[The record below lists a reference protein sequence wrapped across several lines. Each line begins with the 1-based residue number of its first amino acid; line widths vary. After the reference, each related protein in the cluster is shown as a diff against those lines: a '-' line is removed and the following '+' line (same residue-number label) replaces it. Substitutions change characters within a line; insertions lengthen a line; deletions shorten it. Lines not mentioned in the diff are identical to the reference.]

1 MRSGLVW
8 RNTIYL
14 CRPVCQYNGT
24 FAAAAPA
31 IRNITERN
39 ALETYR
45 LALNIPN
52 NFQPSTDK
60 QLRQRVKLYGNLL
73 GAVLRAQ
80 AGETVYAAVE
90 KLRKSYLELRDRD
103 DPDKRRRLLDAI
115 AELDLATLEQVI
127 RAFSTYFSLA
137 NVAEEAFLH
146 RQRRVQV
153 TTGKPLWRGSFDDT
167 LRTFHERGVTAGQLQ
182 KFLDEMAFMP
192 VFTAHPTEAKRR
204 TVMEA
209 LRRIF
214 LIGEELNNPQLSQYQ
229 RDEIVER
236 LHAHIQ
242 ILWKTDEVRLAKPS
256 VEAEIKNGL
265 YYFRN
270 AIFHSVPDVYRN
282 LERAIKR
289 IYADSDSTTR
299 VRVPS
304 FLRFGSWIGGDRDG
318 NPFVTPDVTRAA
330 MRLQCRTVLQAYIE
344 RVQALG
350 NILTHSDKLVTPS
363 APFKLSLERDRL
375 IARTAFRDN
384 PDQFVKEPYRRKLAI
399 MAHRLR
405 RNLLLADERLAGYL
419 HGSLG
424 EGYASEQ
431 DFLADLYVIRDSLR
445 THGDANLAGGRLKD
459 LIRLAETFGFY
470 LARLDLRQE
479 SGTHG
484 AAVAEILERTGRAR
498 NYCQLPEADKL
509 RLFDELLVNS
519 AAPFPL
525 DETSPTEATRQVVE
539 VFYVMAEMRE
549 EISPRAFGSYVISMT
564 HSASHVLEVM
574 FLASLA
580 GLAGRDDKG
589 DWYCRIRISPLFE
602 TIDDLAHAE
611 DVLTRLFSQAAYSEL
626 LRASGNC
633 QEIMLGYSDS
643 CKDGGI
649 LASTWHLYRAQQ
661 NIVAIAERFGVRC
674 YLFHGRGGTIGR
686 GGGPTHDAIMAQPPN
701 TVQGQIK
708 ITEQG
713 EVLSYKYS
721 NTETATYELT
731 MGATGLLKASS
742 HLLVTVDEHL
752 DDHVEAMDA
761 LARLGEQAYRELTDR
776 TEGLL
781 DYFYEVTPVME
792 IGQLN
797 IGSRP
802 SHRKQQDRSKNSIRA
817 IPWVFGWAQSRHT
830 LPAWYGIGYALE
842 ALRARD
848 ASYIDCLQD
857 MYREWPF
864 FRTLIDNT
872 QMSLAKAD
880 MTIAREY
887 ADLSRAPETADKIY
901 AMIKGEYERTVTQVR
916 EVAQVDELLTENP
929 MLRLSLQR
937 RSPYLDPLNHI
948 QIMLL
953 KRHRELAPE
962 QQTQDELLH
971 PLLRTINA
979 IAAGMRNTG

>member
-1 MRSGLVW
+1 MHTQD
-8 RNTIYL
+8 RNTQDSS
-14 CRPVCQYNGT
+14 R
-24 FAAAAPA
+24 
-31 IRNITERN
+31 
-39 ALETYR
+39 
-45 LALNIPN
+45 
-52 NFQPSTDK
+52 PSTDK
-60 QLRQRVKLYGNLL
+60 ELRQRVKLYGNLL
-73 GAVLRAQ
+73 GNVLRAQ
-80 AGETVYAAVE
+80 AGDAVYAAVE
-90 KLRKSYLELRDRD
+90 NLRKGYLELHDSD
-103 DPDKRRRLLDAI
+103 DAVKRGRLLDTI
-115 AELDLATLEQVI
+115 AELDIGTLEQVI
-127 RAFSTYFSLA
+127 RAFSTYFSLV
-137 NVAEEAFLH
+137 NVAEETFLH

-167 LRTFHERGVTAGQLQ
+167 LRAFHERGVTAEQLQ
-182 KFLDEMAFMP
+182 TLLNELAFMP

-204 TVMEA
+204 TVMEG

-214 LIGEELNNPQLSQYQ
+214 LVGEELNNGQLSGYQ
-229 RDEIVER
+229 RDEIIER
-236 LHAHIQ
+236 LHAQIQ
-242 ILWKTDEVRLAKPS
+242 ILWKTDEVRLNKPS
-256 VEAEIKNGL
+256 VEAEVQNGL

-270 AIFHSVPDVYRN
+270 AIFQSVPEVYRN

-289 IYADSDSTTR
+289 IYTDDDNAR

-304 FLRFGSWIGGDRDG
+304 FLSFGSWIGGDRDG
-318 NPFVTPDVTRAA
+318 NPYVTPDVTRAA
-330 MRLQCRTVLQAYIE
+330 MRLQCRTVLQAYLE
-344 RVQALG
+344 RVQGLG
-350 NILTHSDKLVTPS
+350 NILTHSDQLVTTS
-363 APFKLSLERDRL
+363 APFKASLERDRL

-384 PDQFVKEPYRRKLAI
+384 PDQFAKEPYRRKLAI
-399 MAHRLR
+399 MAYRLR
-405 RNLLLADERLAGYL
+405 RNSLLADERLAGYL

-424 EGYASEQ
+424 EGYAAEQ

-445 THGDANLAGGRLKD
+445 SHGDANLAGGKLKD
-459 LIRLAETFGFY
+459 LIRLGETFGFY

-479 SGTHG
+479 SGTHS
-484 AAVAEILERTGRAR
+484 AAVGEILERSGRTQ
-498 NYCQLPEADKL
+498 NYTELSEGYKL
-509 RLFDELLVNS
+509 RLLEDLLAKS

-525 DETSPTEATRQVVE
+525 DEMSLTETTREVLE
-539 VFYVMAEMRE
+539 VFYVMAEMRQ
-549 EISPRAFGSYVISMT
+549 EISPQAFGSYVISMT
-564 HSASHVLEVM
+564 HRASHVVEVM

-580 GLAGRDDKG
+580 GLAGRDADG
-589 DWYCRIRISPLFE
+589 GWHCRIRISPLFE

-611 DVLTRLFSQAAYSEL
+611 DVLPRLFSQAAYSEL

-633 QEIMLGYSDS
+633 QEVMLGYSDS

-649 LASTWHLYRAQQ
+649 LASVWSLYRAQQ
-661 NIVAIAERFGVRC
+661 DIVAIAERFGVKC

-686 GGGPTHDAIMAQPPN
+686 GGGPTHDAIMAQPPS

-721 NTETATYELT
+721 NQETATYELT

-752 DDHVEAMDA
+752 EEHLTAMDA
-761 LARLGEQAYRELTDR
+761 LAKLGEQAYRDLTDR

-781 DYFYEVTPVME
+781 DYFYEATPVVE

-802 SHRKQQDRSKNSIRA
+802 SHRQQKDRSKHSIRA

-842 ALRARD
+842 KLRAQDPAR
-848 ASYIDCLQD
+848 IGCLQA
-857 MYREWPF
+857 MYQEWPF

-880 MTIAREY
+880 MAIAREY
-887 ADLSRAPETADKIY
+887 ADLCRQRSVADDIY
-901 AMIKGEYERTVTQVR
+901 GMIRTEYERTVIQVR
-916 EVAQVDELLTENP
+916 EVAQVEELLTDNT

-953 KRHRELAPE
+953 KRHRQLAPE
-962 QQTQDELLH
+962 QQAQDELLH
-971 PLLRTINA
+971 PLLRTLNA

>member
-1 MRSGLVW
+1 LH
-8 RNTIYL
+8 I
-14 CRPVCQYNGT
+14 QD
-24 FAAAAPA
+24 
-31 IRNITERN
+31 RNIQYSSR
-39 ALETYR
+39 
-45 LALNIPN
+45 
-52 NFQPSTDK
+52 PSTDK
-60 QLRQRVKLYGNLL
+60 ALRQRVKLYGNLL
-73 GAVLRAQ
+73 GDVLRAQ
-80 AGETVYAAVE
+80 AGDTVYAAVE
-90 KLRKSYLELRDRD
+90 NLRKGYLELHDCD
-103 DPDKRRRLLDAI
+103 DAMKRRRLLDTI
-115 AELDLATLEQVI
+115 ADLDIDTLEQVI

-167 LRTFHERGVTAGQLQ
+167 LRAFHERGVTAEQLQ
-182 KFLDEMAFMP
+182 TLLNEMAFMP

-204 TVMEA
+204 TVMEG

-214 LIGEELNNPQLSQYQ
+214 LVGEELNNTQLSEYQ
-229 RDEIVER
+229 RDEIIER
-236 LHAHIQ
+236 LHAQIQ
-242 ILWKTDEVRLAKPS
+242 ILWKTDEVRLNKPS
-256 VEAEIKNGL
+256 VEAEVQNGL

-270 AIFHSVPDVYRN
+270 AIFQSVPEVYRN

-289 IYADSDSTTR
+289 IYTDDDSAR

-304 FLRFGSWIGGDRDG
+304 FLSFGSWIGGDRDG
-318 NPFVTPDVTRAA
+318 NPYVTPDITRTA
-330 MRLQCRTVLQAYIE
+330 MRLQCRTVLQAYSE

-350 NILTHSDKLVTPS
+350 NILTHSDQLVTTS
-363 APFKLSLERDRL
+363 ALLKASLERDRL

-384 PDQFVKEPYRRKLAI
+384 PEQFAKEPYRRKLAI
-399 MAHRLR
+399 MAYRLR
-405 RNLLLADERLAGYL
+405 RNTLMVDERLAGYL

-424 EGYASEQ
+424 EGYACEQ

-445 THGDANLAGGRLKD
+445 SHGDANLAGGKLKD
-459 LIRLAETFGFY
+459 LIRLGETFGFY

-479 SGTHG
+479 SGTHST
-484 AAVAEILERTGRAR
+484 AVGEILERSGRTQ
-498 NYCQLPEADKL
+498 NYTELSEGYKL
-509 RLFDELLVNS
+509 RLLEDLLANS
-519 AAPFPL
+519 ATPFPL
-525 DETSPTEATRQVVE
+525 DEMSLTETTREVLE

-549 EISPRAFGSYVISMT
+549 EISPQAFGSYVISMT

-580 GLAGRDDKG
+580 GLAGRDARG
-589 DWYCRIRISPLFE
+589 RWHCRIRISPLFE
-602 TIDDLAHAE
+602 TIDDLAHAQ

-633 QEIMLGYSDS
+633 QEVMLGYSDS

-649 LASTWHLYRAQQ
+649 LASVWSLYRAQQ
-661 NIVAIAERFGVRC
+661 NIVAIAERFGVKC

-686 GGGPTHDAIMAQPPN
+686 GGGPTHDAIMAQPPS

-721 NTETATYELT
+721 NQETATYELT

-752 DDHVEAMDA
+752 EEHLTAMDA
-761 LARLGEQAYRELTDR
+761 LAKLGEQAYRDLTDR
-776 TEGLL
+776 TGGLL
-781 DYFYEVTPVME
+781 DYFYEATPVVE

-802 SHRKQQDRSKNSIRA
+802 SHRKQKDRSKHSIRA

-842 ALRARD
+842 ELRAHD
-848 ASYIDCLQD
+848 PSCIDCLRA
-857 MYREWPF
+857 MYQEWPF

-880 MTIAREY
+880 MAIAREY
-887 ADLSRAPETADKIY
+887 ADLCRQRSVADRIY
-901 AMIKGEYERTVTQVR
+901 GMIKLEYERTVTQVR
-916 EVAQVDELLTENP
+916 EVARGEELLADNA

-953 KRHRELAPE
+953 KRHRQLAPE
-962 QQTQDELLH
+962 QQAQDELLH
-971 PLLRTINA
+971 PLLRTLNA

>member
-1 MRSGLVW
+1 LQRSPGE
-8 RNTIYL
+8 
-14 CRPVCQYNGT
+14 
-24 FAAAAPA
+24 
-31 IRNITERN
+31 IRRSSEKSTMNKPES
-39 ALETYR
+39 
-45 LALNIPN
+45 
-52 NFQPSTDK
+52 FQHATDR
-60 QLRQRVKLYGNLL
+60 QLRQRVKLYGSLL
-73 GAVLRAQ
+73 GNVLRAQ
-80 AGETVYAAVE
+80 AGEHVFAAVE
-90 KLRKSYLELRDRD
+90 QLRTGYIELREREDAEQ
-103 DPDKRRRLLDAI
+103 RRQLMNMV
-115 AELDLATLEQVI
+115 AELDLATLEQVV

-167 LRTFHERGVTAGQLQ
+167 LRTFHDRGVNAEQLQ
-182 KFLDEMAFMP
+182 ALLKETVYIP

-204 TVMEA
+204 TVMEC

-214 LIGEELNNPQLSQYQ
+214 LIGEELNNTQLSEYQ

-236 LHAHIQ
+236 LQAHVQ
-242 ILWKTDEVRLAKPS
+242 ILWKTDEVRLNKPT
-256 VEAEIKNGL
+256 VEAEVKNGL

-270 AIFHSVPDVYRN
+270 AIFQSVPDVYRN

-289 IYADSDSTTR
+289 IYADEGGR
-299 VRVPS
+299 AKIKVPS

-318 NPFVTPDVTRAA
+318 NPFVTPEVTRAA
-330 MRLQCRTVLQAYIE
+330 MRLQCCTILEAYIE
-344 RVQALG
+344 RVEALEHV
-350 NILTHSDKLVTPS
+350 LTHSAQLVTPS
-363 APFKLSLERDRL
+363 TQFSASLERDRL

-384 PDQFVKEPYRRKLAI
+384 PNRFSKEPYRRKLAI

-405 RNLLLADERLAGYL
+405 RNLVLVEQRLAGYL

-424 EGYASEQ
+424 EGYASED

-470 LARLDLRQE
+470 LAQLDLRQE
-479 SGTHG
+479 SSLHS
-484 AAVAEILERTGRAR
+484 AAVAEILERAGKVQSYRD
-498 NYCQLPEADKL
+498 LSEDDKV
-509 RLFDELLVNS
+509 RLLDELLAHS
-519 AAPFPL
+519 AVPFPL
-525 DETSPTEATRQVVE
+525 DEASLPETARKAVE
-539 VFYVMAEMRE
+539 VFYVMAEMRN

-580 GLAGRDDKG
+580 GLAGRDG
-589 DWYCRIRISPLFE
+589 QGRWHCAIRIAPLFE
-602 TIDDLAHAE
+602 TIEDLANSE
-611 DVLTRLFSQAAYSEL
+611 DVLVKLFSQAAYSEL
-626 LRASGNC
+626 LRASGNL
-633 QEIMLGYSDS
+633 QEVMLGYSDS

-649 LASTWHLYRAQQ
+649 LASVWGLYRAQQ
-661 NIVAIAERFGVRC
+661 NIIAIAERFGVKC

-701 TVQGQIK
+701 TVQGRIK

-742 HLLVTVDEHL
+742 HLLVVQDEHL
-752 DDHVEAMDA
+752 DEHFKAMEA
-761 LARLGEQAYRELTDR
+761 LAKLGERAYRELTDH

-781 DYFYEVTPVME
+781 DYFYEVTPVVE

-802 SHRKQQDRSKNSIRA
+802 SHRKQKDRSRNSIRA

-842 ALRARD
+842 TLRAENPECLN
-848 ASYIDCLQD
+848 CLQN
-857 MYREWPF
+857 MYKEWPF
-864 FRTLIDNT
+864 FRTLMDNT

-880 MTIAREY
+880 MRIAREY
-887 ADLSRAPETADKIY
+887 ADLSRDAALADKIY
-901 AMIKGEYERTVTQVR
+901 GMIRAEYERTVVQVLEVTQA
-916 EVAQVDELLTENP
+916 ESLMQENT

-953 KRHRELAPE
+953 KRHRQLAPE